1 MPLLHRG
8 GGMGAKGF
16 GLTSVNTF
24 SFIATISSNTTSY
37 NLATAATAAGWNGV
51 APLVASITVNNSI
64 SLSGTGDTT
73 SSALIL
79 PSTIPTKSIIT
90 LTNNGTIYGAG
101 GIGGITYWKGT
112 TEEAGNASGIGTGG
126 TNNNNAS
133 AMPGSGW
140 QNGGSAASG
149 YTAIYMATNC
159 IFNIY
164 NYGTITGGGGGA
176 GGWGANN
183 QGGGNGGNG
192 GIALVQTSTPTVT
205 LYNQSG
211 AVFGGGGGGGSGGGN
226 RPCGWAQGGTTGV
239 SAVLLQNGSACG
251 PGAGNFGAQGIA
263 GQSST
268 NNATTL
274 FSGSGTYSL

>member
-1 MPLLHRG
+1 MPLLQRT

-24 SFIATISSNTTSY
+24 SFLATISSSTASY
-37 NLATAATAAGWNGV
+37 NLSTAATAAGWNGV
-51 APLVASITVNNSI
+51 APLMVSLTINSGV
-64 SLSGTGDTT
+64 SLYGTGNTT

-79 PSTIPTKSIIT
+79 PSNIPTKSIIT

-101 GIGGITYWKGT
+101 GSAGRNNQGGYD
-112 TEEAGNASGIGTGG
+112 EQAGNYGG
-126 TNNNNAS
+126 TAGLG
-133 AMPGSGW
+133 GSVPSNPYGDSGGYPA
-140 QNGGSAASG
+140 QNGSSGGGG

-159 IFNIY
+159 TFKIY

-176 GGWGANN
+176 GGGGSNN
-183 QGGGNGGNG
+183 GGGGNGGNG
-192 GIALVQTSTPTVT
+192 GVALVETATPTVI

-211 AVFGGGGGGGSGGGN
+211 AIFGGGGGGGSGWGN
-226 RPCGWAQGGTTGV
+226 RSPGSTQGGTTGV
-239 SAVLLQNGSACG
+239 NAVITNNGG
-251 PGAGNFGAQGIA
+251 GNFGSLGSA

-268 NNATTL
+268 NNSTTL